1 MTSFNIKRLL
11 AVLLAALFI
20 LILLYMLIKWLTPLF
35 FGIVFSFFLYPASKR
50 INHYTGIPF
59 SLCILLNII
68 LFVTFAGTIIF
79 IICYF
84 LINEAQS
91 LIKTLPE
98 RIYDLHI
105 RLYSGDFPFSEQL
118 SGWFR
123 LLPVEARD
131 YIKHKS
137 FPMIEKLSI
146 QAGSF
151 VLNEGSVL
159 AVSLPSLAFT
169 CVVTFFTAY
178 FLTNDPAL
186 FIRFLSGT
194 NQKKIVQIFNTTAHQ
209 LYRETAGYVGAQLI
223 LSLITFMLCLI
234 GLIILHFEHP
244 LLLAFLVASAD
255 LIPIAGSLLLFAPV
269 IIYCLLTGQAG
280 MAAGAMAVYVIIF
293 IVKQLIEPKI
303 IGQRLGIHPFTAFLI
318 LYLSVRA
325 GGWQGVLW
333 APAILITAAV
343 SIKMGIFQLMIE
355 YIKKEGKT
363 T

>member
-1 MTSFNIKRLL
+1 MTFFNIKRLL
-11 AVLLAALFI
+11 AVLLAALFT
-20 LILLYMLIKWLTPLF
+20 LTLLYMLVKWLTPLF
-35 FGIVFSFFLYPASKR
+35 FGIVLSFLLYPASKR

-59 SLCILLNII
+59 SLCILLSII
-68 LFVTFAGTIIF
+68 SFVTFTGTIIF
-79 IICYF
+79 FICYF
-84 LINEAQS
+84 LINETQS
-91 LIKTLPE
+91 LITNLPE

-137 FPMIEKLSI
+137 FPMIEQLSI

-169 CVVTFFTAY
+169 CIVMFFTAY

-186 FIRFLSGT
+186 FIRFLSGA
-194 NQKKIVQIFNTTAHQ
+194 NQKKIIQMFNTTAHQ

-223 LSLITFMLCLI
+223 LSLVTFMLCLI
-234 GLIILHFEHP
+234 GFIILHVEHP
-244 LLLAFLVASAD
+244 LLLAFIAALSD

-280 MAAGAMAVYVIIF
+280 MAAGAMAVYMIIF

-303 IGQRLGIHPFTAFLI
+303 IGQRLGIHPFAAFLI
-318 LYLSVRA
+318 LYLSVKA

-333 APAILITAAV
+333 APGLLIAAAV
-343 SIKMGIFQLMIE
+343 SIKTGIFPKIID